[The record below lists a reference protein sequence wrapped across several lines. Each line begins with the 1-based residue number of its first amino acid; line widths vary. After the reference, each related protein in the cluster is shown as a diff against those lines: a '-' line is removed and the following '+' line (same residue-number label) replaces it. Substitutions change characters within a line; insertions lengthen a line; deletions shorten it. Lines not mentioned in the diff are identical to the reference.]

1 MDLGL
6 YGQNLG
12 SGVKICSSGAR
23 VLGSGAKIRG
33 YGAKIGDSGVKIVAL
48 VRPTQFF
55 LSYFDPWGLLWS
67 PLRGP

>member
-1 MDLGL
+1 MTLRTRIL
-6 YGQNLG
+6 FFFTYN
-12 SGVKICSSGAR
+12 SSMGTRVGAF
-23 VLGSGAKIRG
+23 GAKIEG
-33 YGAKIGDSGVKIVAL
+33 SGAKIGDSGVKIVAF